1 MLDHSES
8 SIDYVGEGTTR
19 FFPVTFPFLE
29 TSHLA
34 VERTSAD
41 GTVTRLTQGVD
52 YLATRHADGTGELEL
67 LYKLPVGQ
75 GLHIW
80 RDTPLTQE
88 ILFHNQGPNSPA
100 AIEEGLDKLT
110 MIAQQQRIELE
121 QLGGRVANLDV
132 SKHMVAP
139 DPHPQY
145 ASKTSVN
152 NLFPAAP
159 QAYFIDPAGDTSPAT
174 PGTAAA
180 PFKSLRTALDI
191 LAGRQAFSA
200 FDLYFYINPGTYP
213 SENLTLTLPL
223 LTSGNLSINAADP
236 ANKPV
241 LQAAGLNCHGNQAVY
256 LNNLDLRL
264 SGSLGAHRGCHMHT
278 SGVDI
283 ALTLPGLIAA
293 YAESDAFLHMGG
305 QWTLDGGGH
314 TQASLFY
321 AERHSLIYLLP
332 GSQLSLINLPALVRA
347 AVADDFSTINTVG
360 TIQFPAGI
368 TGRRYEAYYRSY
380 IRTYGAGEYYFPG
393 DTAGYAQTEAYASY
407 Y

>member
-8 SIDYVGEGTTR
+8 SIDYAGEGTTR
-19 FFPVTFPFLE
+19 FFPVPFPFIE

-34 VERTSAD
+34 SAD
-41 GTVTRLTQGVD
+41 GSVTRLTQGGD
-52 YLATRHADGTGELEL
+52 YLATRHADGTGELEFL
-67 LYKLPVGQ
+67 HKLPVGQ
-75 GLHIW
+75 SLRIW

-110 MIAQQQRIELE
+110 MIAQQQRKSLE
-121 QLGGRVANLDV
+121 QVDEKVAGLDMAN
-132 SKHMVAP
+132 HLQTP

-145 ASKTSVN
+145 ALKTAVD
-152 NLFPAAP
+152 NLFPSAP
-159 QAYFIDPAGDTSPAT
+159 HTYCIDPAGDTSPAT
-174 PGTAAA
+174 PGTTAA
-180 PFKSLRTALDI
+180 PFKSLRTALNI
-191 LAGRQAFSA
+191 LSGRQAFST

-213 SENLTLTLPL
+213 VENLDLTLPL
-223 LTSGNLSINAADP
+223 LTSGNLSLNATDP

-264 SGSLGAHRGCHMHT
+264 SGPLGAHRGCHMHT

-283 ALTLPGLIAA
+283 ALTVPGLIAA
-293 YAESDAFLHMGG
+293 YAESDAFLHLGG
-305 QWTLDGGGH
+305 HWKLDGGG
-314 TQASLFY
+314 QAQGSLFY

-332 GSQLSLINLPALVRA
+332 GSHLTLANLPALARA

-368 TGRRYEAYYRSY
+368 TGRRYEVYYRSY